1 MKKESRK
8 LNLNRETLTPLQP
21 DDLDNVNGGTSPA
34 TTVTTSSAPCIRTA
48 SMLSAAGVSAISRY
62 FQTRNCNPGK

>member
-21 DDLDNVNGGTSPA
+21 DDLGNVNGGTSPA
-34 TTVTTSSAPCIRTA
+34 TTITTSSAPCIETA
-48 SMLSAAGVSAISRY
+48 SVVISSAISAVSRY
-62 FQTRNCNPGK
+62 FQSRSCAK